1 MVSSISPTLLPAPQ
15 IFPFLLPKPH
25 QPHAT
30 PIPRNGQVKFNERR
44 DLKEEADVLSDE
56 ELEIEELMAEIKT
69 YGHNFLIPIGKNMTL
84 DEESADVSA
93 DPSEPGSSD
102 SNSQTQSASQA
113 EELGTDLDADMQDLD
128 AEVQDLDASTQDLDT
143 SAQDLDASVQDLDAS
158 IQDLDADIPNEDSEA
173 SIATDQSFVDDEQ
186 VDQGL

>member
-30 PIPRNGQVKFNERR
+30 PIPRHGQVKFNERR
-44 DLKEEADVLSDE
+44 DLKEEADILSDE
-56 ELEIEELMAEIKT
+56 EVEIEELA
-69 YGHNFLIPIGKNMTL
+69 
-84 DEESADVSA
+84 A
-93 DPSEPGSSD
+93 DPSEPGTSD

-113 EELGTDLDADMQDLD
+113 EEPATDLDADMQDLD
-128 AEVQDLDASTQDLDT
+128 AEVQDLDASTQDLDA

-158 IQDLDADIPNEDSEA
+158 VQDLDADIPNEDSEP
-173 SIATDQSFVDDEQ
+173 SIATDQSYVDDER

>member
-30 PIPRNGQVKFNERR
+30 PIPRHGQVKFNERR
-44 DLKEEADVLSDE
+44 DLKEEAGILSDE
-56 ELEIEELMAEIKT
+56 EVEIEEL
-69 YGHNFLIPIGKNMTL
+69 
-84 DEESADVSA
+84 
-93 DPSEPGSSD
+93 
-102 SNSQTQSASQA
+102 SASQA
-113 EELGTDLDADMQDLD
+113 EEPATDLDADMQDLD
-128 AEVQDLDASTQDLDT
+128 AEVQDLDASTQDLDA

-158 IQDLDADIPNEDSEA
+158 VQDLDADIPNEDSEP
-173 SIATDQSFVDDEQ
+173 SIATDQSYVDDER

>member
-30 PIPRNGQVKFNERR
+30 PIPRHGQVKFNERR
-44 DLKEEADVLSDE
+44 DLKEEADILSDE
-56 ELEIEELMAEIKT
+56 EVEIEEL
-69 YGHNFLIPIGKNMTL
+69 
-84 DEESADVSA
+84 
-93 DPSEPGSSD
+93 
-102 SNSQTQSASQA
+102 SASQA
-113 EELGTDLDADMQDLD
+113 EEPATDLDADMQDLD
-128 AEVQDLDASTQDLDT
+128 AEVQDLDASTQDLDA

-158 IQDLDADIPNEDSEA
+158 VQDLDADIPNEDSEP
-173 SIATDQSFVDDEQ
+173 SIATDQSYVDDER